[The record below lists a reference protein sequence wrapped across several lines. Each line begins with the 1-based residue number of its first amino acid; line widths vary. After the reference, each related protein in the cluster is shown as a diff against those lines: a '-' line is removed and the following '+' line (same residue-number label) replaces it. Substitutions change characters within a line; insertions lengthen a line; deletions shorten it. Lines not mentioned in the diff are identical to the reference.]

1 MENITTDY
9 LLRAECWLFFNTLV
23 YFLMN
28 GAQLFETLVLVP
40 KWTAAPPQSF
50 NLLADKNGVSLKTFW
65 TVFHSIHEVIFILTI
80 IFSWKLPPVRNGLLF
95 LFAAHFAVRAWTLA
109 YFAPV
114 IIGFEKMIAG
124 TVAEQENLGR
134 KTAQWRKLN
143 YIRVGLFIAVSL
155 GLIPL
160 LWQLFHIQ
168 ATLFG

>member
-1 MENITTDY
+1 MEHITTDY
-9 LLRAECWLFFNTLV
+9 LTRAECWLFFTTLV

-28 GAQLFETLVLVP
+28 GAQLFETAVLVP
-40 KWTAAPPQSF
+40 KWTAAPPFTF

-80 IFSWKLPPVRNGLLF
+80 VFCWKLPPVRNGLLV
-95 LFAAHFAVRAWTLA
+95 LFGIHFAVRAWTLA
-109 YFAPV
+109 YFAPL
-114 IIGFEKMIAG
+114 IIGFEKMAG
-124 TVAEQENLGR
+124 STGAEENLMR

-160 LWQLFHIQ
+160 IGQLFHIQ
-168 ATLFG
+168 TTLFG